1 MISPLNFTAPHPSP
15 RKNGHVEMIAPW
27 FRPPHVFDKP
37 AQRSDRSFADHCP
50 APFTHVM
57 QHVGGVHTVPRPAPP
72 AEPAPAGPSRRSGRR
87 VLHLERRTFYRFPV
101 IVRLRA
107 RRAPFRTQDHGVR
120 VRIGVNHDPRAGGVP
135 AFYPGHDDVTG
146 FRIRPTDT
154 RLDSFCFRFCPLC
167 TRIRNQR

>member
-1 MISPLNFTAPHPSP
+1 
-15 RKNGHVEMIAPW
+15 MIAPW

-146 FRIRPTDT
+146 FRIRPTDGL
-154 RLDSFCFRFCPLC
+154 RGFRVYNFHYFSLYVHFQKHAFGFILLPVLP
-167 TRIRNQR
+167 IVHKNS